1 MKEKI
6 LDAGQTMV
14 QDRGLNA
21 VSFQDLADAVGLS
34 KASVFHH
41 FKNKDALAMGLLKRC
56 QTTYGAQYAEVLAKD
71 LPAPKKLREIAQL
84 FEAGLKS
91 NELCLLGAL
100 GNGSGMLSKELQAEL
115 QSTAD
120 ATIDRYKKVFE
131 QGRREGTLTFE
142 GSPKQA
148 ATAFLAMLQGLQVL
162 ARAQR
167 DLAAFAKA
175 ASSYI
180 QSIAT

>member
-6 LDAGQTMV
+6 LNAAQVMV

-21 VSFQDLADAVGLS
+21 VSFQDLADAVELK

-41 FKNKDALAMGLLKRC
+41 FKNKDALAMALLQRC
-56 QTTYGAQYAEVLAKD
+56 QTTYGAQYAEVLAND
-71 LPAPKKLREIAQL
+71 LPAPKKLRKVAAL
-84 FEAGLKS
+84 FEAGLRR

-100 GNGSGMLSKELQAEL
+100 GNGSGMLSDELKAEL
-115 QSTAD
+115 QYTAD
-120 ATIDRYKKVFE
+120 TTIERYKKVFE
-131 QGRREGTLTFE
+131 QGRREGTLNFDGT
-142 GSPKQA
+142 PKQA

-167 DLAAFAKA
+167 DVSAFSKA

-180 QSIAT
+180 ESITT